1 MESART
7 VVYRTVAYW
16 IENVPARLDDRASP
30 HTLLLASRLQIFSYP
45 VGYGAADKIII
56 WSDTITLPT
65 PDALPLCLYI
75 VVYYGK
81 WHSTI
86 ICKI

>member
-1 MESART
+1 MESAKT
-7 VVYRTVAYW
+7 VYRTVAYW
-16 IENVPARLDDRASP
+16 TRKYLEASNTVCGYALSSNLAGTFSVQQAT
-30 HTLLLASRLQIFSYP
+30 TLAN
-45 VGYGAADKIII
+45 KTII

-65 PDALPLCLYI
+65 PDALPLYLYI

-86 ICKI
+86 TCKI